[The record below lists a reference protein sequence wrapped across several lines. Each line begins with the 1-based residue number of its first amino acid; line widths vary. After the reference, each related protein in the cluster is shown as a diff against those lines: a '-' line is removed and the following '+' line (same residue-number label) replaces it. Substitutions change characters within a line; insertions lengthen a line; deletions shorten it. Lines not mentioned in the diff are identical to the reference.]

1 MFTASYVAAMEGD
14 GARDSGAAIMSRGGR
29 HSDAQRLDSFMRD
42 TEEWHQQE
50 PLDPESYEPEVDGD
64 EASDDDGEGENA
76 DDDGEGEDA
85 HQGEQSAGSSSSPE
99 KTSRL
104 GTHQFGQNTP
114 VRNKRKSSGPSPV
127 WTVIMRLKDPTLMKN
142 GSTHVCIKCGTF
154 LKMGYNKGGGDFS
167 PGELLKSPPGI
178 CATGQFNPV
187 EVFERVWSYC
197 AEGA

>member
-104 GTHQFGQNTP
+104 GTHQFLDLQDGGRAVGQ
-114 VRNKRKSSGPSPV
+114 
-127 WTVIMRLKDPTLMKN
+127 
-142 GSTHVCIKCGTF
+142 
-154 LKMGYNKGGGDFS
+154 
-167 PGELLKSPPGI
+167 
-178 CATGQFNPV
+178 
-187 EVFERVWSYC
+187 
-197 AEGA
+197 